1 MDRQTDKREKKDKTP
16 WACVTSIDWTLRQT
30 ERQRLY
36 LLLLRDRDNTEK
48 IHREKDRNVI
58 FKSLETGIKGGK

>member
-16 WACVTSIDWTLRQT
+16 SGMCHKNWLNLQKD
-30 ERQRLY
+30 RLY